1 MGRRFKWVS
10 SYGTDFNYDF
20 EDHERSAMKLL
31 APRHTNISLSPARG
45 GEGLAAGSAPIFY
58 GWVIVGAGIV
68 ITCLGMGT
76 MMSLGI
82 FLQPMSAAT
91 GWSRSSIS
99 IAALLN
105 FLFMGPASFLWGALS
120 DRFGTRA
127 VVLAGGAL
135 LGLGLVA
142 ASQAATVGEFQIVF
156 GMLIGVAAGSFY
168 APLTATATRWFVQH
182 RSLAVALISAGFAI
196 GSMTISPLAR
206 WLITDYGW
214 RAAMMTLGA
223 LSWLLILPAALLL
236 RKPPLPSRAGGAAA
250 REGPAEREFTV
261 ARALCTPQFAAIA
274 FTYFCCCAAHSGPI
288 FHMVSYAI
296 DCGVPAMAA
305 ATVFGA
311 AGIAS
316 LSGRVVG
323 GLGADRVGA
332 KPMIVFGLA
341 LQALSVSLYVFTRD
355 LAGFYGLALMFG
367 FSYGAVM
374 PLYAILV
381 REYFGARIMGTMFG
395 AVNMAST
402 LGMALGPWAGGWL
415 YDSYGS
421 YFWLYIGSFGIGL
434 GAVAIALTFRP
445 PREISAGLQSAS
457 VAQSA

>member
-1 MGRRFKWVS
+1 MR
-10 SYGTDFNYDF
+10 
-20 EDHERSAMKLL
+20 
-31 APRHTNISLSPARG
+31 
-45 GEGLAAGSAPIFY
+45 IFY

-82 FLQPMSAAT
+82 FLQPMSIAT
-91 GWSRSSIS
+91 GWSRTSIS
-99 IAALLN
+99 TAALLN
-105 FLFMGPASFLWGALS
+105 FLCMGPASFLWGALS

-127 VVLAGGAL
+127 VVLSGGAL

-142 ASQAATVGEFQIVF
+142 ASEAGTAGQFQILF
-156 GMLIGVAAGSFY
+156 GMIIGVAAGSFY
-168 APLTATATRWFVQH
+168 APLTATATHWFTRH
-182 RSLAVALISAGFAI
+182 RSLAVALVSAGFAI

-206 WLITDYGW
+206 WLIDEYGW
-214 RAAMMTLGA
+214 RSAMFTLGA
-223 LSWLLILPAALLL
+223 LSWLLIIPAALLV
-236 RKPPLPSRAGGAAA
+236 RKPPSLPRAVGAVTSAK
-250 REGPAEREFTV
+250 PAEREFTV
-261 ARALCTPQFAAIA
+261 VRALCTPQFAAIS
-274 FTYFCCCAAHSGPI
+274 FTYFACCAAHSGPI

-311 AGIAS
+311 AGVAS
-316 LSGRVVG
+316 LSGRVIG
-323 GLGADRVGA
+323 GLAADRIGA
-332 KPMIVFGLA
+332 KRMIIFGLA
-341 LQALSVSLYVFTRD
+341 LQAVSVSLYVFTGS
-355 LAGFYGLALMFG
+355 LAGFYGTALMFG

-415 YDSYGS
+415 YDAYGS

-434 GAVAIALTFRP
+434 GAVAIAFTFRP
-445 PREISAGLQSAS
+445 PRQVPFGLPGRSITQSA
-457 VAQSA
+457 

>member
-1 MGRRFKWVS
+1 
-10 SYGTDFNYDF
+10 
-20 EDHERSAMKLL
+20 MKL
-31 APRHTNISLSPARG
+31 
-45 GEGLAAGSAPIFY
+45 FY

-82 FLQPMSAAT
+82 FLQPMSLAT
-91 GWSRSSIS
+91 GWSRTSIS
-99 IAALLN
+99 MAALLN
-105 FLFMGPASFLWGALS
+105 FLCMGPASFFWGALS

-135 LGLGLVA
+135 SGLGLAA
-142 ASQAATVGEFQIVF
+142 ASQAGTVGEFQILF
-156 GMLIGVAAGSFY
+156 GVIIGVAAGSYY
-168 APLTATATRWFVQH
+168 APLTATATRWFIRH

-196 GSMTISPLAR
+196 GSMTISPFAR
-206 WLITDYGW
+206 WLIDDYGW
-214 RAAMMTLGA
+214 RTAMLTLGA
-223 LSWLLILPAALLL
+223 LCWLLIIPAALLV
-236 RKPPLPSRAGGAAA
+236 RKPPLLSRAAGAAA
-250 REGPAEREFTV
+250 FASPVEREFTV
-261 ARALCTPQFAAIA
+261 ARALRTPQFAAIS
-274 FTYFCCCAAHSGPI
+274 FTYFACCAAHSGPI

-323 GLGADRVGA
+323 GLAADRLGA
-332 KPMIVFGLA
+332 KRMIIFGLA

-355 LAGFYGLALMFG
+355 LGGFYSLALMFG

-415 YDSYGS
+415 YDVYGS

-434 GAVAIALTFRP
+434 GAVAIAFTFRP
-445 PREISAGLQSAS
+445 PRELSAS
-457 VAQSA
+457 LTSSTVPQQA